1 MSNSRTAGS
10 AEIETL
16 SFGALAPGPF
26 DRVVI
31 ALTSGLPDNW
41 LGLRL
46 AILLRRLVT
55 MRLPYPDGALDVI
68 RWGLRLRLHPRDNGC
83 EKNLLF
89 TPQMYEPT
97 ERAELTAEMDRAND
111 SPFVFVDIGA
121 NVGLFSFFVAART
134 GRNAR
139 ILAVEPE
146 PENLSRLLF
155 NMRINPGVPIRVA
168 SIALADKAGK
178 VALDVDRRDRGGTR
192 VRKPTGRDALTVD
205 AQTLLQLLQ
214 DVGIDAIHA
223 IKIDVEGAEDVIL
236 APFFRNAPES
246 MWPRLILLEDA
257 RSAWSVDLFS
267 VLASLGYSVVSRTR
281 LNVMMRRI
289 S

>member
-1 MSNSRTAGS
+1 MTNSRTAGLTES
-10 AEIETL
+10 GTS

-26 DRVVI
+26 DRAVI

-55 MRLPYPDGALDVI
+55 MRLAYPDGALDVT

-89 TPQMYEPT
+89 
-97 ERAELTAEMDRAND
+97 
-111 SPFVFVDIGA
+111 
-121 NVGLFSFFVAART
+121 SFFVAARA
-134 GRNAR
+134 GGNAR
-139 ILAVEPE
+139 ILAIEPD
-146 PENLSRLLF
+146 PENLSRLSF
-155 NMRINPGVPIRVA
+155 NMRINPGVPIRIA
-168 SIALADKAGK
+168 SIALADKAGQ

-192 VRKPTGRDALTVD
+192 VRKSTGSDALTVN
-205 AQTLLQLLQ
+205 AQTLLRLLQ
-214 DVGIDAIHA
+214 EVGIDAIHA

-236 APFFRNAPES
+236 APFFRDAPKS

-257 RSAWSVDLFS
+257 RSAWTVDLFS